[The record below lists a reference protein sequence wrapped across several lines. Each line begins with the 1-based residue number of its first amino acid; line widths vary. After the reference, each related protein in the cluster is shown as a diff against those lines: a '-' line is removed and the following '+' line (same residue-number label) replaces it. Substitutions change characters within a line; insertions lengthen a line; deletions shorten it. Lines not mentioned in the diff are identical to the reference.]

1 MGKVVERDSGG
12 EHDARQ
18 PRRRQQLRE
27 SALGLSRLQWNAVKQ
42 QFVIRYTQQEA
53 GITGLGQSLLQ
64 FAPRHLE
71 LSFGAL
77 MGYPIKPRVLN
88 EDVQAVKESASRC
101 TSAGVGL
108 DIGSDSTA
116 SSPVWSVANKPM
128 RESDLMHDY
137 GGN

>member
-53 GITGLGQSLLQ
+53 GITGLGLWVN
-64 FAPRHLE
+64 P
-71 LSFGAL
+71 
-77 MGYPIKPRVLN
+77 
-88 EDVQAVKESASRC
+88 
-101 TSAGVGL
+101 
-108 DIGSDSTA
+108 
-116 SSPVWSVANKPM
+116 
-128 RESDLMHDY
+128 
-137 GGN
+137 